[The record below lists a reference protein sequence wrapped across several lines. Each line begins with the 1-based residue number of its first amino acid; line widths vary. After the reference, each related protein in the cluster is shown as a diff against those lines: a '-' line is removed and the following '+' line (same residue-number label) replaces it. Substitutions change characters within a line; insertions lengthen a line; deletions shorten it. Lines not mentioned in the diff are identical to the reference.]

1 MAINSYPISPRDFY
15 FESSNGTMAGQY
27 DGLNTSAY
35 QTANTLGTEAD
46 LWASSGNLVWPV
58 AASTLE
64 VLSSSANDTAAGTG
78 ARTVIITGLDINY
91 NVISESVILNGITP
105 VVTVNSYFRL
115 NRGYVAT
122 SGTVNG
128 NNIGIITIRI
138 SGGGNTQGLIAAG
151 FGRIAKSHF
160 TVPNGKKFL
169 LRTITLCSE
178 STKPTTFKL
187 YIRDSVPL
195 VAPFGTK
202 QVGLIY
208 AGIVNAFSE
217 TFIHEVP
224 LGKGTDIW
232 ITATP
237 STNNTQLSGDIG
249 GVMVAT

>member
-1 MAINSYPISPRDFY
+1 MAINTYPISPRDFY
-15 FESSNGTMAGQY
+15 FETSNGTMSGQY

-35 QTANTLGTEAD
+35 QTANSIGAEAD
-46 LWASSGNLVWPV
+46 VWVSAGNLVWPV

-91 NVISESVILNGITP
+91 NVISETIILNGLAA

-115 NRGYVAT
+115 NRAYVAT
-122 SGTVNG
+122 SGTING
-128 NNIGIITIRI
+128 NNIGTLTIQI
-138 SGGGNTQGLIAAG
+138 SGGGNIQGQIAPG
-151 FGRIAKSHF
+151 FGRLAKSHF

-169 LRTITLCSE
+169 FRSVTMCSE
-178 STKPTTFKL
+178 STKPTSFKV
-187 YIRDSVPL
+187 YIRDSTAL

-208 AGIVNAFSE
+208 PGIVGAFTE

-224 LGKGTDIW
+224 LGKGVDIW
-232 ITATP
+232 MTATP
-237 STNNTQLSGDIG
+237 SVNNTQLSGDIG